1 MQCIEDMNAIL
12 LILAAIICQ
21 PILAADNKPKPVPN
35 GPKAKAAIQAAIRK
49 AAGKP
54 TGKLTKADLE
64 KVTVI
69 SINNYPHLI
78 SDISAFTELTQLTNL
93 HLYHNQLTDVSALS
107 KLTQLKV
114 LSLDYCQLTDI
125 SALAKLTQL
134 KQLNLHHNKLTDI
147 SALAELKQL
156 EILRLS
162 ANQLTDVSALSKL
175 TRLKYLELQVNPG
188 ITKAKISKL
197 QKMLPKCNINLMGG
211 RAAKQNS
218 DPKSGIANSWTGYE
232 IAEDFRYTFKLQRT
246 DGEDSDLF
254 IGSFL
259 VPDNPSYLTISK
271 FRLVSVQKFHQSDLI
286 IVTFERETG
295 HIYRAI
301 LTKDGT
307 KMIYGTRGSM
317 LGNTE
322 ENPQFRRTKWAL
334 ELEKTKN

>member
-107 KLTQLKV
+107 KLT
-114 LSLDYCQLTDI
+114 
-125 SALAKLTQL
+125 
-134 KQLNLHHNKLTDI
+134 
-147 SALAELKQL
+147 
-156 EILRLS
+156 
-162 ANQLTDVSALSKL
+162 
-175 TRLKYLELQVNPG
+175 RLKYLELQVNPG

-211 RAAKQNS
+211 RTAKQNS
-218 DPKSGIANSWTGYE
+218 DPKSGIGNSWTGYE

-295 HIYRAI
+295 HICSNTYQRRHKND
-301 LTKDGT
+301 LWNKRKHVRQHRGESPVSSNEMGT
-307 KMIYGTRGSM
+307 
-317 LGNTE
+317 
-322 ENPQFRRTKWAL
+322 
-334 ELEKTKN
+334 